1 MEYEVLYVS
10 NNIKTVENK
19 ERNSDFNTISL
30 LQITKEV
37 TQTESELNS

>member
-19 ERNSDFNTISL
+19 ERNSDFNTIVNYYFYIL
-30 LQITKEV
+30 LHYI
-37 TQTESELNS
+37 